1 MRKKP
6 KNVSKFKVPQKA
18 VPANL
23 PSAEWLKELQETLKK
38 QSEAAI
44 ALIRLTTDAAQ
55 RIQQYTARA
64 TLAAELFTEEE
75 LRTGFVSTRRAVGL
89 ITGQTRKDR
98 AEEEFKWLINEIE
111 GEMTERQNDGTWWSF
126 DGIDIQ
132 GHERSD
138 EYSDHMTTQRVLQ
151 FLDDY
156 ARLAKKSLG
165 ALDGQNPPKPA
176 KKPGAKRQVPAR
188 GRRYKSKSAE

>member
-1 MRKKP
+1 MKKKRPP
-6 KNVSKFKVPQKA
+6 KNVLNFKVPQKA

-55 RIQQYTARA
+55 RIQQYTTRA

-75 LRTGFVSTRRAVGL
+75 LRTGFVTWRRAVSL
-89 ITGQTRKDR
+89 ITGYSRKDR
-98 AEEEFKWLINEIE
+98 AEPEFDWLIKQIESEI
-111 GEMTERQNDGTWWSF
+111 TERDDQWFEF

-138 EYSDHMTTQRVLQ
+138 KYSNHMTTERVLQ

-165 ALDGQNPPKPA
+165 ALGGQNPPKAA
-176 KKPGAKRQVPAR
+176 KKPGAKRQIPAR